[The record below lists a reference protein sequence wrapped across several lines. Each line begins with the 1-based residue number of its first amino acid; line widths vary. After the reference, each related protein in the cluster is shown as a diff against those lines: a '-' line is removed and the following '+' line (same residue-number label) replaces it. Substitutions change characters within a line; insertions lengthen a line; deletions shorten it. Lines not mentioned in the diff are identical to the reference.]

1 MKMSNR
7 CLSSVIGD
15 SIVDSDGAR
24 DRLIATQPDVN
35 PIADFG
41 YAVTTQIH
49 QIAHKIDPLAPDD
62 SRCAS
67 APASRVRAS
76 CGGRSRCME
85 G

>member
-1 MKMSNR
+1 
-7 CLSSVIGD
+7 LSSVIGD

-24 DRLIATQPDVN
+24 DPLIATQPDVN

-41 YAVTTQIH
+41 YAVTRNPP
-49 QIAHKIDPLAPDD
+49 IAHKIDPLAPDD

-67 APASRVRAS
+67 APASVRVVRRAA
-76 CGGRSRCME
+76 GEADAIE